1 MDDIE
6 LDNLDKPE
14 EPEEQQEQ
22 ETNTDDDDL
31 RHQSIVIIDTSN
43 PDANVRGNLD
53 AMKEADRD
61 LGRGIGAKKRTYTED
76 KKASSGKWV

>member
-14 EPEEQQEQ
+14 ERPEGQQEQ
-22 ETNTDDDDL
+22 ETNIDDDDWEN
-31 RHQSIVIIDTSN
+31 QSIVITDTSN
-43 PDANVRGNLD
+43 PDANFRTRRNLD

-61 LGRGIGAKKRTYTED
+61 LGRGIGAK
-76 KKASSGKWV
+76 